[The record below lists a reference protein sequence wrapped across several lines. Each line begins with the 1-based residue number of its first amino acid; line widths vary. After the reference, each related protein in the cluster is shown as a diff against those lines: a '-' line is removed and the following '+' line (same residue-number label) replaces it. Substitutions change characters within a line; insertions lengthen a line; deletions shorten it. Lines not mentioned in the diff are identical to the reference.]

1 MSGRLLAAYVAGLL
15 ALQLSPSLPSV
26 PVCLAL
32 GSIPAGVCVVARRA
46 HVRRG
51 LLLAA
56 TLGGLWWA
64 AMSGA
69 LLLAQRPA
77 LPPRGEMAT
86 LVVRIADFPQS
97 REGGQRLLADVVE
110 APAGAGLSPGVRL
123 RLADYGAGRVYQP
136 GETWRLRLR
145 LRAPHGLRNPGT
157 FDYETWLF
165 QQGIVATGTVRDDAA
180 NARLAPA
187 PLGLARVRTHLAQRI
202 DQALA
207 GHPQAGL
214 VRALA
219 LGDQGAITPAQWTVF
234 RDTGTAHLAVV
245 SGQHILMAAAPVYGL
260 TRWLWPRLPAL
271 ALRLA
276 APRAAALALFGAAS
290 AYGLLAGLTVP
301 TQRALIMLA
310 VFTSAVW
317 WRRERSALRLL
328 LGALALVLTI
338 DPRAALAPG
347 TWLSFGAVACLY
359 AGFGGRLGRLR
370 PAQLLWHGQW
380 VVALGLAPVLLLAF
394 GRLSWVAPAVNLILV
409 PLFSIAL
416 LPLILAGTLLA
427 VVHPALGA
435 PVLGLAAGLLS
446 GLWTPWSLIAA
457 WPASAGSLPM
467 PGLLGAGL
475 MATGTAWLLAPRGF
489 PGRAV
494 GLLLVLGVLLR
505 PSWRPEHGALEA
517 VMLDV
522 GQGEAIVLRTARH
535 VLLYDTGPRMG
546 ASDAVEWV
554 IAPYLRGQ
562 GLERLDRVIISHPD
576 SDHSGGAE
584 RLRRAMP
591 VADWLGGGPSPYPGT
606 RACRAGMT
614 WDWDGVRFEILHPE
628 AGYQGPDNDGS
639 CVLRVVAPG
648 GRLLIVG
655 DLERAGEAAVLDRDA
670 EVQADVLVVGHHGSA
685 GASSPAFLAAVAPRW
700 ALVPAG
706 YGNRWG
712 FPAAAVRQR
721 LARQGSV
728 AMVSGERGAVRVL
741 FDRVR
746 PMSVQA
752 LRCGQTR
759 YWHAPVDCAVPAGS
773 PLKE

>member
-26 PVCLAL
+26 AACLAL
-32 GSIPAGVCVVARRA
+32 GSLPIAVFSVAHRTHARW
-46 HVRRG
+46 G
-51 LLLAA
+51 LLLAPA
-56 TLGGLWWA
+56 LGGLWWA

-69 LLLAQRPA
+69 LLLAQRPV
-77 LPPRGEMAT
+77 LPPRGETTT

-110 APAGAGLSPGVRL
+110 APAGIGLSRGARL
-123 RLADYGAGRVYQP
+123 RIADYGTGRVYQP
-136 GETWRLRLR
+136 GEIWRLRLR

-165 QQGIVATGTVRDDAA
+165 QQGIVATASVREDAA
-180 NARLAPA
+180 NARVASASP
-187 PLGLARVRTHLAQRI
+187 GLARLRTHLAQRI
-202 DQALA
+202 GQALA
-207 GHPQAGL
+207 GHPQTGL

-219 LGDQGAITPAQWTVF
+219 LGDQGAITPEQWAVF

-245 SGQHILMAAAPVYGL
+245 SGQHILMAAAPAYGL

-276 APRAAALALFGAAS
+276 APRAAALALFGAAF

-317 WRRERSALRLL
+317 WRRERSAPRLL
-328 LGALALVLTI
+328 LGALALVLTL

-370 PAQLLWHGQW
+370 PWQVLWQGQW
-380 VVALGLAPVLLLAF
+380 VVTLGLAPVLLLAF
-394 GRLSWVAPAVNLILV
+394 GRLSWVAPAVNLMLIPV
-409 PLFSIAL
+409 FSIVL
-416 LPLILAGTLLA
+416 LPSILAGTLLA
-427 VVHPALGA
+427 VIHPALGA
-435 PVLGLAAGLLS
+435 PVLGLAAALLS
-446 GLWTPWSLIAA
+446 GLWTPWTLIAA
-457 WPASAGSLPM
+457 WPGAASSLPM
-467 PGLLGAGL
+467 PGLLAAGMML
-475 MATGTAWLLAPRGF
+475 AGTLWSLAPRGF
-489 PGRAV
+489 PGRGA
-494 GLLLVLGVLLR
+494 GLLLVLVVLLR

-522 GQGEAIVLRTARH
+522 GQGEAIILRTARH
-535 VLLYDTGPRMG
+535 ALLYDTGPRMG
-546 ASDAVEWV
+546 ASDAVEWL

-562 GLERLDRVIISHPD
+562 GIARLDRVIISHPD

-584 RLRRAMP
+584 RLRRVMP
-591 VADWLGGGPSPYPGT
+591 VADWLSGGPAPYPGT
-606 RACRAGMT
+606 HACRAGMT
-614 WDWDGVRFEILHPE
+614 WDWDGVRFEILHPD
-628 AGYQGPDNDGS
+628 AGYRGPDNDGA
-639 CVLRVVAPG
+639 CVLRVLAPG

-655 DLERAGEAAVLDRDA
+655 DLERAGEVALLDRGA

-685 GASSPAFLAAVAPRW
+685 GASSPAFLAAVGPRW

-721 LARQGSV
+721 LARQGSM
-728 AMVSGERGAVRVL
+728 AIVSGEHGAVRVL
-741 FDRVR
+741 FDRHR
-746 PMSVQA
+746 PMSAQA
-752 LRCGQTR
+752 LRCRQAR
-759 YWHAPVDCAVPAGS
+759 YWHAPAHCPALADS

>member
-26 PVCLAL
+26 AVCLAL
-32 GSIPAGVCVVARRA
+32 GSIPVAVFVVAHWTGARCGA
-46 HVRRG
+46 LFGAV
-51 LLLAA
+51 LC
-56 TLGGLWWA
+56 GLWWA
-64 AMSGA
+64 AVSGA
-69 LLLAQRPA
+69 LLLAQRPI
-77 LPPRGEMAT
+77 LPPRGEMTT

-110 APAGAGLSPGVRL
+110 APAGIGLSRGARL
-123 RLADYGAGRVYQP
+123 RIADYGVGRVYQP
-136 GETWRLRLR
+136 GEIWRLRLR

-165 QQGIVATGTVRDDAA
+165 QQGIVATGSVREDAA
-180 NARLAPA
+180 NTRLASA
-187 PLGLARVRTHLAQRI
+187 PPGLARVRAHLAERI
-202 DQALA
+202 GQALA
-207 GHPQAGL
+207 GHPHTGM

-219 LGDQGAITPAQWTVF
+219 LGDQGAITPAQWAVF

-245 SGQHILMAAAPVYGL
+245 SGQHILMAAAPAYGL

-276 APRAAALALFGAAS
+276 APRAAALALFGAAT
-290 AYGLLAGLTVP
+290 AYGLLAGFTVP

-310 VFTSAVW
+310 VFTGAVW
-317 WRRERSALRLL
+317 WRRERSALWLL
-328 LGALALVLTI
+328 LGALALVLTL

-370 PAQLLWHGQW
+370 AWQGLWHGQW
-380 VVALGLAPVLLLAF
+380 VVTLGLAPVLLLAF
-394 GRLSWVAPAVNLILV
+394 GRLSWVAPAVNLILIPV
-409 PLFSIAL
+409 FSIVL

-427 VVHPALGA
+427 AIHPALGA

-446 GLWTPWSLIAA
+446 WGWTPWTLIAA
-457 WPASAGSLPM
+457 WPGAAGSLPM
-467 PGLLGAGL
+467 PGLMGAGVML
-475 MATGTAWLLAPRGF
+475 AGTAWLLAPRGF
-489 PGRAV
+489 PGRGV
-494 GLLLVLGVLLR
+494 GLVLVLLVLLR
-505 PSWRPEHGALEA
+505 PGWQPEHGTLEA

-546 ASDAVEWV
+546 ESDAVEWV
-554 IAPYLRGQ
+554 IEPYLRGQ
-562 GLERLDRVIISHPD
+562 GIERLDRVIISHPD
-576 SDHSGGAE
+576 NDHSGGAD

-591 VADWLGGGPSPYPGT
+591 VADWLGGGHPSFPGT
-606 RACRAGMT
+606 RACQAGMT
-614 WDWDGVRFEILHPE
+614 WQWDGVRFEILHPD
-628 AGYQGPDNDGS
+628 AGYRGPDNDGS
-639 CVLRVVAPG
+639 CVLQVLAPG

-655 DLERAGEAAVLDRDA
+655 DLERSGEAALLDRGND
-670 EVQADVLVVGHHGSA
+670 VQADVLVVGHHGSA

-706 YGNRWG
+706 HGNRWG
-712 FPAAAVRQR
+712 FPAAAVRRR

-728 AMVSGERGAVRVL
+728 AIVSGDMGAVRVL
-741 FDRVR
+741 LR
-746 PMSVQA
+746 PDKTIQMQS
-752 LRCGQTR
+752 LRCRDAR
-759 YWHAPVDCAVPAGS
+759 YWHAPADCRVKA
-773 PLKE
+773 

>member
-1 MSGRLLAAYVAGLL
+1 LSGRLLAAYVAGLL

-26 PVCLAL
+26 AVCLAL
-32 GSIPAGVCVVARRA
+32 GLLPAAVFVMAHRA
-46 HVRRG
+46 HARWG

-56 TLGGLWWA
+56 ALGGLWWA
-64 AMSGA
+64 AMSGT
-69 LLLAQRPA
+69 LLLAQRPV
-77 LPPRGEMAT
+77 LPPRGETTT

-97 REGGQRLLADVVE
+97 REGGQRLLADVVA
-110 APAGAGLSPGVRL
+110 APPEIGLSPGARL
-123 RLADYGAGRVYQP
+123 RLADYGAGRVFQP

-145 LRAPHGLRNPGT
+145 LRAPHGLHNPGT

-165 QQGIVATGTVRDDAA
+165 QQGIVATGSVREDAA
-180 NARLAPA
+180 NARVASAP
-187 PLGLARVRTHLAQRI
+187 PRLARLRTHLAQRI
-202 DQALA
+202 GQALA
-207 GHPQAGL
+207 GHPQTGL

-219 LGDQGAITPAQWTVF
+219 LGDQGAITPEQWAVF

-245 SGQHILMAAAPVYGL
+245 SGQHILMAAAPIYGL
-260 TRWLWPRLPAL
+260 TRWIWPRLPAL

-276 APRAAALALFGAAS
+276 APRAAALALFGAAF

-317 WRRERSALRLL
+317 WRRERSPPRLL
-328 LGALALVLTI
+328 LGALALVLTL

-370 PAQLLWHGQW
+370 PLQVLWQGQW
-380 VVALGLAPVLLLAF
+380 VVTLGLAPVLLLAF
-394 GRLSWVAPAVNLILV
+394 GRLSWVAPAVNLVLI
-409 PLFSIAL
+409 PLFSVAL

-427 VVHPALGA
+427 VIHPALGA
-435 PVLGLAAGLLS
+435 PVLGLAAKLLS
-446 GLWTPWSLIAA
+446 GLWTPWALIAA
-457 WPASAGSLPM
+457 WPGAAGSLPM
-467 PGLLGAGL
+467 PGLMGAGVML
-475 MATGTAWLLAPRGF
+475 AGTWWLLAPRGF

-505 PSWRPEHGALEA
+505 PGWQPEHGALEA

-546 ASDAVEWV
+546 ESDAVEWV
-554 IAPYLRGQ
+554 IEPYLRGQ
-562 GLERLDRVIISHPD
+562 GIERLDRVIISHPD
-576 SDHSGGAE
+576 TDHSGGAD

-591 VADWLGGGPSPYPGT
+591 VADWLGGGHPSFPGT
-606 RACRAGMT
+606 RACQAGMT
-614 WDWDGVRFEILHPE
+614 WQWDGVRFEILHPD

-639 CVLRVVAPG
+639 CVLRVLAPG

-655 DLERAGEAAVLDRDA
+655 DLERAGEAAVLDRGA

-685 GASSPAFLAAVAPRW
+685 GASSPAFLAAVASRW

-728 AMVSGERGAVRVL
+728 AIVSGEHGAVRVL
-741 FDRVR
+741 FDRHR

-752 LRCGQTR
+752 LRCRQTR
-759 YWHAPVDCAVPAGS
+759 YWHAPADCPVPADS
-773 PLKE
+773 TLKE